1 MGKAAKSVRSEKKVR
16 LRRNVLRMIECIK
29 ISPEALNKYWKRKIW
44 NCAEEDSLVVWGWKE
59 DFAACLE
66 RVRRTIQELD
76 W

>member
-1 MGKAAKSVRSEKKVR
+1 
-16 LRRNVLRMIECIK
+16 MIECIK